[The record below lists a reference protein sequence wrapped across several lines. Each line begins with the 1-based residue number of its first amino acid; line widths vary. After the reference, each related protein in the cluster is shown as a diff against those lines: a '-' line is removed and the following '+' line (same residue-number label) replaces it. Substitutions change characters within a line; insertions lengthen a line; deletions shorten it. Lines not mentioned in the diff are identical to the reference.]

1 MDDVVLI
8 FFNDG
13 FYYLEIIELLNNA
26 NDFQTSLSNPKQWLK
41 DKNLKRRSVGA
52 V

>member
-1 MDDVVLI
+1 MLI

-26 NDFQTSLSNPKQWLK
+26 HDFQTSLSINPKQWLK